1 MVAVAGALNSPRW
14 DCQLPDFLAFLDG
27 LLNRLQHRY
36 LRACLALWDLLRPK
50 GSGGLLKPGGAIHA
64 LTSFNIY

>member
-36 LRACLALWDLLRPK
+36 LRACLALWDLLM
-50 GSGGLLKPGGAIHA
+50 LLVDFDLFVLYK
-64 LTSFNIY
+64 